1 MTIRVLMINLLAA
14 GAALTLLPSCN
25 GILSEI
31 YDEPTSDDAVTR
43 AGQLYIDASD
53 WTEWHYI
60 DLDALPGLPDDA
72 NPSSLWQTLPVP
84 APEGSKAQASIP
96 SAEASGIYT
105 YWYDVYGSGLSNR
118 EFREFIPGAEQPEPE
133 SWTLAVHRNNVRTN
147 GCAVA
152 ATEFTSLEQLPSD
165 REYYRNLDY
174 TPDEWNETDVWV
186 IQDRMLSGLIGNQ
199 GIRIN
204 RVLSSWLTVDI
215 PPMPPKFTLDS
226 RVFILRTP
234 GGEYAAL
241 QLENYQNATGTKCHL
256 TINYRYPL

>member
-1 MTIRVLMINLLAA
+1 MTIRSLITNALAT
-14 GAALTLLPSCN
+14 GAALTLFPSCD
-25 GILSEI
+25 GILSGI
-31 YDEPTSDDAVTR
+31 YDEPPADVSETK
-43 AGQLYIDASD
+43 AGQLYIDASY

-60 DLDALPGLPDDA
+60 DLDALTGLADDA
-72 NPSSLWQTLPVP
+72 NPSALWQTLPVP
-84 APEGSKAQASIP
+84 VAEDSRAQTAPP
-96 SAEASGIYT
+96 SRETAGIYT
-105 YWYDVYGSGLSNR
+105 YWYDVYGTGLSNR
-118 EFREFIPGAEQPEPE
+118 EYREFIPAAAQAEPE

-152 ATEFTSLEQLPSD
+152 ATEFTSMEHLPADSD
-165 REYYRNLDY
+165 YYRNLDY
-174 TPDEWNETDVWV
+174 TTDEWNETDVWV

-204 RVLSSWLTVDI
+204 PVLSSWLIVDI

-234 GGEYAAL
+234 TGEYAAL